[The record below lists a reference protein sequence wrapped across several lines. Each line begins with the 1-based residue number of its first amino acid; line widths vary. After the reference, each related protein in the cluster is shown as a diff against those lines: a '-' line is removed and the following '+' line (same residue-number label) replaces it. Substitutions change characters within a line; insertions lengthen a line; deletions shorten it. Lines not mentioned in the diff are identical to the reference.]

1 MLMKSHDLQ
10 PMFQNDKYS
19 GACNKRY
26 NLCLLVHY
34 FPLCALFSP
43 VPEIRWKK
51 IDGHLPSNHEVRMT
65 GTQLHL
71 YNVQFEDGG
80 TYKCEA
86 INSKGKDY
94 HTARVSV
101 EGNLKSSCL
110 NLYCSFP
117 KSLSV
122 VLNLS

>member
-1 MLMKSHDLQ
+1 MSSQSSAAADV
-10 PMFQNDKYS
+10 FQNDKYS

-26 NLCLLVHY
+26 NLCLLVYY

-101 EGNLKSSCL
+101 EGNLKFSCL
-110 NLYCSFP
+110 NLYCSFA